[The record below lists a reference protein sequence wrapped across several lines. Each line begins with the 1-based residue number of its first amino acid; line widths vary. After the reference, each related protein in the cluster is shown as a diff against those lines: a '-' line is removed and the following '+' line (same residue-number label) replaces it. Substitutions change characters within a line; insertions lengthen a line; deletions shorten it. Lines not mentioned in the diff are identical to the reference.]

1 MVMETHARRG
11 VGDANAAGNDELEIL
26 IVEDEKYLANSLELI
41 LAEHR
46 VTVAGNGRE
55 AVALCTQRDYDVILC
70 DLWMQDLTGMDVH
83 RELLL
88 QRSGQEQ
95 RMVFMTG
102 GAFTSR
108 ARQFLATVS
117 NPILQKPFSTVEL
130 LQAVAGGRRG
140 PARAPAS

>member
-1 MVMETHARRG
+1 MVTETPGRRG
-11 VGDANAAGNDELEIL
+11 VGGVTAGSDELDIL
-26 IVEDEKYLANSLELI
+26 IVEDEKFLANSLELI

-70 DLWMQDLTGMDVH
+70 DLWMADLTGMDVH
-83 RELLL
+83 RELLR
-88 QRSGQEQ
+88 QKAGQEQ

-102 GAFTSR
+102 GAFTPR
-108 ARQFLATVS
+108 AQEFLDSVS

-130 LQAVAGGRRG
+130 LQALAGGRRG
-140 PARAPAS
+140 SARAPAS